1 MTENNSDICSWPR
14 FHFPEACEGEEIVIG
29 IDEAGRGPVLGP
41 LIYCAAFW
49 PVSAHEEICKLGF
62 DDSKQLKESDRDRMF
77 SQIRNHPKIG
87 WCIEELTAEFISHSM
102 LRAHPVSPSDRLL
115 SGLCISRCHI

>member
-1 MTENNSDICSWPR
+1 MISSDDMICEWPR
-14 FHFPEACEGEEIVIG
+14 FRCPEACLNEEVVIG

-49 PVSAHEEICKLGF
+49 PVSAHDEICAMGF

-77 SQIRNHPKIG
+77 NDIRNHPKIG
-87 WCIEELTAEFISHSM
+87 WVIEELTAEVHS
-102 LRAHPVSPSDRLL
+102 LPL
-115 SGLCISRCHI
+115 